1 MERGEPIMKSFTD
14 LAAEMKLKF
23 AEFSGIGAVM
33 DVTLGYYDF
42 TQKTYLKKQ
51 FNENYELI
59 SCMGNITYKDGSPFV
74 HAHVAMGDR
83 EYRLYG
89 GHLFEATIAVVGEF
103 SLIPGD
109 VKVERVMNEDVEL
122 AVWNLKGCSIE

>member
-23 AEFSGIGAVM
+23 SVFSGIGAVT
-33 DVTLGYYDF
+33 DVTLGYYDSI
-42 TQKTYLKKQ
+42 QKTYLKKQ
-51 FNENYELI
+51 FNENYELV

-74 HAHVAMGDR
+74 HVHVAMGDR

-103 SLIPGD
+103 SLITGE
-109 VKVERVMNEDVEL
+109 VKVERVMNEDVGL
-122 AVWNLKGCSIE
+122 AVWNLEGCSIE